1 MIGAR
6 RRASQHTMAV
16 RLALA
21 HLASYWLKINSG
33 TNSFIVYLSMPQSWY
48 FLQTL
53 GEVTLFHKKTAYPL
67 NKTLPFSCR
76 DIDECMYEQ
85 DPVCSQ
91 TCSNTVGS
99 FRCGC
104 MTGYVLRPD
113 GRSCKPTGESP
124 TLLFSNRIGIRQVR
138 QKK

>member
-1 MIGAR
+1 
-6 RRASQHTMAV
+6 
-16 RLALA
+16 
-21 HLASYWLKINSG
+21 
-33 TNSFIVYLSMPQSWY
+33 
-48 FLQTL
+48 
-53 GEVTLFHKKTAYPL
+53 
-67 NKTLPFSCR
+67 
-76 DIDECMYEQ
+76 MYEQ

-124 TLLFSNRIGIRQVR
+124 SLLFSNRIGIRQVLYSILIFYNNTFMFFFVVSLKFNVDYSGLADWR
-138 QKK
+138 

>member
-1 MIGAR
+1 MFGPLV
-6 RRASQHTMAV
+6 S
-16 RLALA
+16 AL
-21 HLASYWLKINSG
+21 
-33 TNSFIVYLSMPQSWY
+33 YLDVVDDDVSS
-48 FLQTL
+48 
-53 GEVTLFHKKTAYPL
+53 
-67 NKTLPFSCR
+67 LPSCR

-99 FRCGC
+99 FKCGC

-124 TLLFSNRIGIRQVR
+124 TLLFSNRIGIRQVIAVQCCILTVR
-138 QKK
+138 DDNL